1 MQAEGSPMYS
11 HRSTDRSQKT
21 VLIVDDE
28 ESIRASLGR
37 FLTSQGYQ
45 VQTADSAEVAAILI
59 RKQPVHAIVLD
70 VRMPTLSGL
79 NLLEWLHTEPD
90 LAVKAIR
97 VLILTGHSLTDLETN
112 LVQRYRVLMFQKP
125 VRVQEIVEALDAA
138 LIEEPEDQA

>member
-1 MQAEGSPMYS
+1 MDS
-11 HRSTDRSQKT
+11 HRSSDRSQKT

-97 VLILTGHSLTDLETN
+97 VLILTGHSLTDSETN
-112 LVQRYRVLMFQKP
+112 LVQRYRVFMFQKP
-125 VRVQEIVEALDAA
+125 VRVQEILEALDGA